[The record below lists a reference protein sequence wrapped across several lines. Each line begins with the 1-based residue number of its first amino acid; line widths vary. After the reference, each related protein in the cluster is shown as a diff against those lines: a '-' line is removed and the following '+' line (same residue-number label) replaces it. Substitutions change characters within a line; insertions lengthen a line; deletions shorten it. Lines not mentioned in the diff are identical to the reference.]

1 MTASQRA
8 ATQSNALR
16 AGGLVFLGGSLG
28 TALRALVGLTLP
40 VGWVA
45 LPTLVVNVVGAFAIG
60 VLYESLALRDGRRSW
75 RLFLG
80 TGVLGGFTTYS
91 ALAVAVVTH
100 GAQGWTSGLVSV
112 IAGLVACWIGAA
124 VTAAARAH
132 GTRKSSGAER

>member
-1 MTASQRA
+1 MIASQRA

-60 VLYESLALRDGRRSW
+60 VLGGYTTFSTAMWDSVTLLRERRW
-75 RLFLG
+75 ACLL
-80 TGVLGGFTTYS
+80 Y
-91 ALAVAVVTH
+91 
-100 GAQGWTSGLVSV
+100 TSRCV
-112 IAGLVACWIGAA
+112 
-124 VTAAARAH
+124 
-132 GTRKSSGAER
+132 